1 MYNTHC
7 LACGAEALEVCY
19 GDFAAYGMRLTADGF
34 AFADA
39 RQVDTEDEGVWC
51 AACFDVRSLA
61 AYTVE
66 E

>member
-39 RQVDTEDEGVWC
+39 RQVD
-51 AACFDVRSLA
+51 
-61 AYTVE
+61 
-66 E
+66 